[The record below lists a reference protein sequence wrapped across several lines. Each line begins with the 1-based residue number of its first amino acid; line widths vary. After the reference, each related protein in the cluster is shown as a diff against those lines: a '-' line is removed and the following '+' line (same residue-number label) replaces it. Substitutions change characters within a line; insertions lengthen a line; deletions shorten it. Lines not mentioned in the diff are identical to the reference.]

1 MATRRINKHRTGTG
15 FAGEAFAHFRDGL
28 RRYLLRRLRSRE
40 EADDVAQE
48 VYLRLLRVSD
58 TNSVQHPQAYVYR
71 VASNVLYEFTLHRN
85 REIVAFDSEIADHAA
100 QGWTDEHSADENY
113 DRIGRERQLAAVIDK
128 LPTMQRAV
136 LVLAKQQ
143 GLSHAE
149 IAAKLGISI
158 NTTRVHLYRAM
169 NFCRAQL
176 QGVTDDHE

>member
-1 MATRRINKHRTGTG
+1 VATQRDSQHRFGAG

-48 VYLRLLRVSD
+48 VYLRLLRLPD
-58 TNSVQHPQAYVYR
+58 AHSVQHPQAYVYR
-71 VASNVLYEFTLHRN
+71 VASNVLYEFTLHRSK
-85 REIVAFDSEIADHAA
+85 EIVAFDSEIADHAA
-100 QGWTDEHSADENY
+100 SELADDRSVDESY
-113 DRIGRERQLAAVIDK
+113 DRSGREQRLAAVIDK
-128 LPTMQRAV
+128 LPPMQRAV

-149 IAAKLGISI
+149 IADKLGISI

-169 NFCRAQL
+169 NFCRTELL
-176 QGVTDDHE
+176 QGTDDHE